1 MKIKFKINTTVYLD
15 ALAQIRELELVI
27 QELEVELV
35 ASQKRATSAE
45 NNISG
50 LDAQLAESR
59 RKIQDV

>member
-1 MKIKFKINTTVYLD
+1 MD